1 MLLVYSCLKLWPS
14 LVFNIFWFWIAQHIV
29 VPFTKL
35 IQFVADLL
43 GYLCKKVICF
53 VGRMMFCL
61 HLVTMRME
69 GPIYFIL
76 KQNWKK
82 YQFRYPFFPFVTN
95 NTCVIQSGIFY
106 CYWDRNVAQKFLF
119 SQKLGIFKT
128 LSGYVCL
135 FLGFTHQ
142 MRNGIC
148 ISPRCQKSGLS
159 LM

>member
-1 MLLVYSCLKLWPS
+1 MWPSVLRCHSSYQEVPGSKPKGNYIIFSKIPKNSQGLVTLGTYSSNVKLRQALVDILTYFGVRFHCDS
-14 LVFNIFWFWIAQHIV
+14 LVFNIFWFRIAQHIV

-82 YQFRYPFFPFVTN
+82 YQFRYPFFPLLH
-95 NTCVIQSGIFY
+95 I
-106 CYWDRNVAQKFLF
+106 
-119 SQKLGIFKT
+119 T
-128 LSGYVCL
+128 LV
-135 FLGFTHQ
+135 
-142 MRNGIC
+142 
-148 ISPRCQKSGLS
+148 
-159 LM
+159 